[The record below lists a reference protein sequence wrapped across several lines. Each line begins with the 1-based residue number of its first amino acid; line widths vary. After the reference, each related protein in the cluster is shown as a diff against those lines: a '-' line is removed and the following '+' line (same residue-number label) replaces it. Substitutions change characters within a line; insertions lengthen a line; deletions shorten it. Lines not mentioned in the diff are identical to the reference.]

1 MKITDVRVRHV
12 SSDSRLKGVVTIT
25 FDDAFVV
32 HDIRVIEGENGL
44 FVAMPSKK
52 MPNGGF
58 RDIAHP
64 IHSEMRKQIE
74 ESIIEA
80 FKETLN
86 AEEDSSNEAEFSNEA

>member
-25 FDDAFVV
+25 FEDAFVV

-64 IHSEMRKQIE
+64 IHSDMRKQIE
-74 ESIIEA
+74 ESIIKA
-80 FKETLN
+80 YKETL
-86 AEEDSSNEAEFSNEA
+86 DSEASASDEASID